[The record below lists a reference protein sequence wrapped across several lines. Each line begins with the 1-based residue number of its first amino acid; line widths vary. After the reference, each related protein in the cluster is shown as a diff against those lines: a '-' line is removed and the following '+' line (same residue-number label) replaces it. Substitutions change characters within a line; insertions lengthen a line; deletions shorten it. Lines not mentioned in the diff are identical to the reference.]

1 MTDADAGARKAPEPT
16 PHDDM
21 AGPAEPAARAE
32 EAHAELQGRLT
43 ALERVLAPGKSAART
58 VGEQVLPAWRRVTQG
73 ESRVAV
79 TVAILAAIAM
89 LSVLPD
95 RIAPHPR
102 WVVPGLA
109 FLVLVGLTIANPK
122 RIDRQS
128 RVLRTVSLVLI
139 GVISIAN
146 AATAARLVV
155 DLVRGTGIRSPAELL
170 LTGAAIWLT
179 NVIVFGLWYWE
190 FDRGGPVSRAYARHE
205 YPDFLFPQMDAPTEL
220 TPPNWEPAFVDYL
233 YMSFTNATA
242 FSPTDVMPLSRWAK
256 LTMMAQSAV
265 SLTTVALVIARAVN
279 ILR

>member
-1 MTDADAGARKAPEPT
+1 MTDAESETRKAPDPT
-16 PHDDM
+16 SDET

-32 EAHAELQGRLT
+32 EAHAELQSRLT
-43 ALERVLAPGKSAART
+43 RVERILAPGKSAARA
-58 VGEQVLPAWRRVTQG
+58 VEGGVLPAWRRVTRG
-73 ESRVAV
+73 ESRAAV
-79 TVAILAAIAM
+79 TLAILAAIA
-89 LSVLPD
+89 LLAALPD

-102 WVVPGLA
+102 WVLPGLA
-109 FLVLVGLTIANPK
+109 FLLLVGLTIANPK

-146 AATAARLVV
+146 AVTAARLIV
-155 DLVRGTGIRSPAELL
+155 DLVRGTGIRAPGELL

-190 FDRGGPVSRAYARHE
+190 FDRGGPVARANARHE
-205 YPDFLFPQMDAPTEL
+205 YPDFLFPQMATPEVM
-220 TPPNWEPAFVDYL
+220 PPNWEPTFVDYL

-242 FSPTDVMPLSRWAK
+242 FSPTDVMPLTRWAK
-256 LTMMAQSAV
+256 LTMMAQSVV
-265 SLTTVALVIARAVN
+265 SLMTVALVIARAVN